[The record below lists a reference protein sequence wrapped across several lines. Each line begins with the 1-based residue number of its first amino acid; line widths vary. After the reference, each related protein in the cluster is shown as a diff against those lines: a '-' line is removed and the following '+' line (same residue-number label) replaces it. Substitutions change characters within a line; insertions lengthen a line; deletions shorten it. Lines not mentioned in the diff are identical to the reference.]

1 MRSHVPPLRR
11 SWLPLIAES
20 ARVTWATRVVSALVL
35 LLALA
40 VPATVLGVAGLNVE
54 AQAAIL
60 RRVDEI
66 GARTMTIV
74 STGSELSLP
83 SAAVDRIARLDG
95 VAWVVGLGPVFDVR
109 IREPGGGPAPVRA
122 YRAVGA
128 PVTFNGSTAGGGA
141 FLSATSARRVGLA
154 GAYSVLDP
162 GGLRVVGWFE
172 ASEPLTSL
180 EAFILVPSDEYA
192 LRLERIIVAVDDVGW
207 VEVVAAGLASM
218 IGTNAAQTTSIERSP
233 ALIEARAAVQ
243 DEVSRRDRVVVL
255 ALLGVAMVFV
265 SVVIFAGTVAARRDF
280 GRRRALGATRGQ
292 LTVLVMLGTLWPAL
306 VGASIGTAAG
316 WLYLGSRLGYLP
328 DGRFPLAVGILA
340 VFALVSA
347 SALPAAVAATRDPL
361 HVLRMP

>member
-11 SWLPLIAES
+11 SPLPLIAES
-20 ARVTWATRVVSALVL
+20 ARVTWATRVVSGLVL

-40 VPATVLGVAGLNVE
+40 VPATVLGVAGLNIE

-60 RRVDEI
+60 RRVDDI

-83 SAAVDRIARLDG
+83 ASAVERIARLDG
-95 VAWVVGLGPVFDVR
+95 VAWVVGLGPVFDTR
-109 IREPGGGPAPVRA
+109 IRQPGGGPTPVRA

-128 PVTFNGSTAGGGA
+128 PVTFSGMSAAGGA

-162 GGLRVVGWFE
+162 GGVGVVGWFR
-172 ASEPLTSL
+172 AGEPLGSL
-180 EAFILVPSDEYA
+180 EAFILVPSDEDA

-207 VEVVAAGLASM
+207 VEVVAASLASM
-218 IGTNAAQTTSIERSP
+218 IGTDAAQTSSIERSP
-233 ALIEARAAVQ
+233 ALLEARAAVQ
-243 DEVSRRDRVVVL
+243 DEVSGRDRILVL

-265 SVVIFAGTVAARRDF
+265 SVVVFAGTVAARRDF

-306 VGASIGTAAG
+306 VGAAIGTTIG
-316 WLYLGSRLGYLP
+316 WLYLGSRLGHLP
-328 DGRFPLAVGILA
+328 DWQFPLAVGILA
-340 VFALVSA
+340 VFAVVIA

-361 HVLRMP
+361 RVLRVP

>member
-1 MRSHVPPLRR
+1 
-11 SWLPLIAES
+11 
-20 ARVTWATRVVSALVL
+20 VVSGLVL

-40 VPATVLGVAGLNVE
+40 VPATVLGVAGLNIE

-66 GARTMTIV
+66 GARTITII

-83 SAAVDRIARLDG
+83 AGAVERIARLDG

-109 IREPGGGPAPVRA
+109 IREPGGGPTPVRA
-122 YRAVGA
+122 YRARGA
-128 PVTFNGSTAGGGA
+128 PVTFSGSTAAGGA

-162 GGLRVVGWFE
+162 GGLRVVGWFK
-172 ASEPLTSL
+172 AGEPLTSL
-180 EAFILVPSDEYA
+180 EAFILVPSDEDA
-192 LRLERIIVAVDDVGW
+192 LRLERIIVAVEDVGW
-207 VEVVAAGLASM
+207 VDVVVENLASM
-218 IGTNAAQTTSIERSP
+218 IGTDATEATSIERSP
-233 ALIEARAAVQ
+233 ALIEARAAVL
-243 DEVSRRDRVVVL
+243 DEVSRRDRVLVL
-255 ALLGVAMVFV
+255 ALLGVAMALV
-265 SVVIFAGTVAARRDF
+265 SVVIFAGTLAARRDF

-306 VGASIGTAAG
+306 VGASCGTVAG

-328 DGRFPLAVGILA
+328 DWQFPLAVGILA
-340 VFALVSA
+340 VFALVIA

-361 HVLRMP
+361 RVLRVP

>member
-20 ARVTWATRVVSALVL
+20 ARVTWTTRVVSGLVL

-40 VPATVLGVAGLNVE
+40 VPATVLGVAGLNIE

-74 STGSELSLP
+74 STGSELALR
-83 SAAVDRIARLDG
+83 ATAVERIARLDG

-109 IREPGGGPAPVRA
+109 TRRPGGGPTPVRG
-122 YRAVGA
+122 YQAVGA
-128 PVTFNGSTAGGGA
+128 PVTFSGSTASGGA
-141 FLSATSARRVGLA
+141 FLSATSAQRVGLA

-162 GGLRVVGWFE
+162 GSLRVVGWFE
-172 ASEPLTSL
+172 AAPPLESL
-180 EAFILVPSDEYA
+180 EAFILVPSDDDA
-192 LRLERIIVAVDDVGW
+192 LRLERIIVAVEDVGW
-207 VEVVAAGLASM
+207 VESVAASLPSM
-218 IGTNAAQTTSIERSP
+218 IGAEARQTTSIERSP
-233 ALIEARAAVQ
+233 ALLEARAAVR

-255 ALLGVAMVFV
+255 ALLGVAMALV
-265 SVVIFAGTVAARRDF
+265 SMVVFAGTVAARRDF

-306 VGASIGTAAG
+306 VGSLMGTAAG

-328 DGRFPLAVGILA
+328 DWQFPLAVGTLA
-340 VFALVSA
+340 VLTIVIA

-361 HVLRMP
+361 RVLRVP